1 MGDRT
6 AKNRDGRPVVEV
18 DEDVHLCSY
27 DPEWPDIFA
36 SETER
41 IKSVLPPDAA
51 VEHIGST
58 SVPGLLAKPIVD
70 IMVGVQR
77 SDALDAL
84 RARLRSVGYDD
95 LGEAGVPGRLYFRR
109 RAERCFNVH
118 VITRDG
124 PIWKANLAL
133 RDYLRCE
140 PQARIEY
147 AEAKREALESGC
159 QTLLSYSNHK
169 RTTVER
175 LIRRALDR
183 NQQTVPRDCS
193 PTGK

>member
-1 MGDRT
+1 MMDRT
-6 AKNRDGRPVVEV
+6 AWNRDDSPVEI
-18 DEDVHLCSY
+18 DEHVHLCCY
-27 DPEWPDIFA
+27 DPEWPSIFA
-36 SETER
+36 SESER
-41 IKSVLPPDAA
+41 IKSVLPPDAV

-58 SVPGLLAKPIVD
+58 SVKGLLAKPIID

-84 RARLRSVGYDD
+84 RARLPSVGYHD

-109 RAERCFNVH
+109 RAEHCVNVH
-118 VITRDG
+118 VVARDG

-140 PQARIEY
+140 RKARIEY
-147 AEAKREALESGC
+147 TEAKREALESGC
-159 QTLLSYSNHK
+159 QTLLTYSNHK

-175 LIRRALDR
+175 LIRRALDWK
-183 NQQTVPRDCS
+183 Q
-193 PTGK
+193 